1 MDLIYT
7 DENRIDQGILG
18 AYNFDLSFGS
28 DENDFEL
35 TLGANEPVLAFGD
48 FVYIEGTEYGGI
60 IDARKT
66 GTDTETITYMGRTFH
81 GILQSKIIEPDAGQ
95 DYYTV
100 SGDASE
106 VLSALIERFG
116 ISELFIVESGSS
128 VVSIASYQFERYC
141 KGYDGIRDMLTNN
154 GAKLQIRWK
163 NRKAVLSAVPVTDY
177 TQSHIDSDMAALTVE
192 QHAKKVNH
200 LICLGSGELA
210 KREVLNL
217 YADQFGNIGDTQ
229 YYTGIDEI
237 AEIYDFSAVAT
248 YEELR
253 SYGEKR
259 LKELRDNDTAEISF
273 DNNSV
278 SFDIG
283 DIVGAEEIKSGVTV
297 AVPVTQKIVTISNG
311 IVTIDYKTG
320 KGEKTWQII

>member
-7 DENRIDQGILG
+7 DAKRIDQGILG

-28 DENDFEL
+28 DENNFEL
-35 TLGANEPVLAFGD
+35 TLGANEPALAFGD

-100 SGDASE
+100 SGDANE
-106 VLSALIERFG
+106 AISALIERFG
-116 ISELFIVESGSS
+116 ISELLSVESCSS
-128 VVSIASYQFERYC
+128 VSIAPYRFERYC
-141 KGYDGIRDMLTNN
+141 KGYDGIRDMLSDN
-154 GAKLQIRWK
+154 GAKLQIRWN
-163 NRKAVLSAVPVTDY
+163 NRKIVLSAVPVTDY
-177 TQSHIDSDMAALTVE
+177 TQSPIDSDMAALTVE

-200 LICLGSGELA
+200 LICLGSGELSS
-210 KREVLNL
+210 REVLHL
-217 YADQFGNIGDTQ
+217 YADQFGNISDTQ

-248 YEELR
+248 SEELR

-259 LKELRDNDTAEISF
+259 MKELHDNDTAEISF

-297 AVPVTQKIVTISNG
+297 AVPVTQKIVTVING